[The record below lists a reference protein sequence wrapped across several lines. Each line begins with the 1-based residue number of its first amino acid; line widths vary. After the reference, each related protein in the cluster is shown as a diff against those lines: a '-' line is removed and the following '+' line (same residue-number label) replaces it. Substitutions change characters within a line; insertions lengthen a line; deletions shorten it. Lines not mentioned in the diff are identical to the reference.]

1 MLRMTEFKRLGKSD
15 LLVHPIGVG
24 ANAVGGHNLYGN
36 LDEAAG
42 KQLIHTALDSG
53 INFIDTAFIYGPG
66 HSERLIGE
74 VISERGK
81 REDVIIATKG
91 AHKIVGQ
98 DVVMDNSPEYLT
110 ESVHGSLERLQT
122 DYIDLFYIH
131 FPDEATPKDEAIGAL
146 KRLKDEGKIRA
157 IGVSNF
163 SLEQLKQANI
173 HGDVDVFQG
182 EYNLL
187 NRSAEQQLFPY
198 LLEQQI
204 SFIPYFPLASGL
216 LTGKYTPQTEIKDLR
231 KGLPYFKEENFIP
244 TLEKIEQLRPMAE
257 AKGVEISHIVLA
269 WYLTREAIPAII
281 PGAKNAQQVL
291 ANLKTIDV
299 QLTADEISK
308 IDQLFPA

>member
-1 MLRMTEFKRLGKSD
+1 MAEFKQLGKSD
-15 LLVHPIGVG
+15 LRVHPIGVG
-24 ANAVGGHNLYGN
+24 ANAVGGHNLYAN
-36 LDEAAG
+36 LDEQAG
-42 KQLIHTALDSG
+42 KKLIHTALDAG

-74 VISERGK
+74 VIQERGK
-81 REDVIIATKG
+81 RDDIIIATKG

-98 DVVMDNSPEYLT
+98 DVVLDNSPQFLT
-110 ESVHGSLERLQT
+110 ESVHSSLQRLQT
-122 DYIDLFYIH
+122 DYIDLYYIH

-146 KRLKDEGKIRA
+146 KKLKDEGKIRA

-163 SLEQLKQANI
+163 SLEQLKQANQD
-173 HGDVDVFQG
+173 GSVDVFQG

-187 NRSAEQQLFPY
+187 NRSAEQELFPY
-198 LLEQQI
+198 LLENQI

-216 LTGKYTPQTEIKDLR
+216 LTGKYTRDTEIKDLR

-244 TLEKIEQLRPMAE
+244 TLDKVEQLRPIAA

-269 WYLTREAIPAII
+269 WYLTRKEIPAII

-291 ANLKTIDV
+291 TNLKTADV
-299 QLTADEISK
+299 QLTAQEIAK
-308 IDQLFPA
+308 IDQLFA

>member
-24 ANAVGGHNLYGN
+24 ANAVGGHNLYDN

-42 KQLIHTALDSG
+42 KQLILTALESG

-81 REDVIIATKG
+81 RDEVIIATKG

-98 DVVMDNSPEYLT
+98 DIVIDNSPQYLI
-110 ESVHGSLERLQT
+110 ESVHGSLKRLKT

-163 SLEQLKQANI
+163 SLEQLKQANL

-187 NRSAEQQLFPY
+187 NRSAEQQLFSY
-198 LLEQQI
+198 LMEQQI

-216 LTGKYTPQTEIKDLR
+216 LTGKYTRDAETKDLR
-231 KGLPYFKEENFIP
+231 RVLRFIKEEQYIP
-244 TLEKIEQLRPMAE
+244 TIEKIEQLRPIAE

-299 QLTADEISK
+299 QLTADETSN
-308 IDQLFPA
+308 IDRLFPV